1 MVTFQV
7 LAISPRF
14 GVKVWHV
21 FTVGADS
28 LERPM
33 VTFATEAEAQ
43 ALADS
48 LTVLEAARVC

>member
-7 LAISPRF
+7 LAISLKF
-14 GVKVWHV
+14 GVNVWHV